1 MILKTRRA
9 QAMVL
14 VSKPVSCLVGTRLI
28 TCSRVLALTLFG
40 GGVNYEGLTRFTEKV
55 VFARAIWK
63 RVATANPCVRVIQT
77 QGKGC
82 LSSTCFTKAMFA
94 SLAAV
99 WTSNVTTSSIPTQ
112 TATTWGNFVSARIT
126 INPRLMSISGIWT
139 CNMRSSQVLA
149 RKNRSVINIAL
160 AV

>member
-1 MILKTRRA
+1 
-9 QAMVL
+9 MVL

-28 TCSRVLALTLFG
+28 SCSRVLALSLVG
-40 GGVNYEGLTRFTEKV
+40 GGDNDEGLTPFTEEV
-55 VFARAIWK
+55 VFARAICK
-63 RVATANPCVRVIQT
+63 RVATANPGVRVIQT

-99 WTSNVTTSSIPTQ
+99 WTSNVRTGNIPTQ
-112 TATTWGNFVSARIT
+112 TATTWRNFVSARIT
-126 INPRLMSISGIWT
+126 INTTLIRIAGVWT

-149 RKNRSVINIAL
+149 R
-160 AV
+160 